1 MQGSGK
7 RIMSETRSHRKAGLT
22 RRTAVFGLVAAL
34 ASPAMAADSPAL
46 TYMKKVAK
54 DMLNAHRQGTVA
66 AFKRAIQRHADVPAI
81 ADYSLGQ
88 YKPKLA
94 AAQKQAYYAGAVSF
108 MSRYFADQSR
118 DYTVSKYEIGKAE
131 EDGKDIS
138 VQTKVFLMS
147 GQSYTVVWKLVKKGS
162 GYKVADAKVMG
173 FSLIYLQRGIFT
185 SYLSK
190 RNGDVAQLVAALNR

>member
-1 MQGSGK
+1 
-7 RIMSETRSHRKAGLT
+7 MSESRSHRIAGLT
-22 RRTAVFGLVAAL
+22 RRSAVFGLAAVL
-34 ASPAMAADSPAL
+34 ASPAIAADSPAV
-46 TYMKKVAK
+46 TYMRRVAK
-54 DMLNAHRQGTVA
+54 DMFNAHRQGTVS
-66 AFKRAIQRHADVPAI
+66 AFRRAIQRHADVASI

-88 YKPKLA
+88 YKPKLPSS
-94 AAQKQAYYAGAVSF
+94 QRQAYYNGTVSF

-118 DYTVSKYEIGKAE
+118 EYTLSKYEVGDAN
-131 EDGKDIS
+131 EDGKDIT
-138 VQTKVFLMS
+138 VQTKVYLMS

>member
-1 MQGSGK
+1 
-7 RIMSETRSHRKAGLT
+7 MSDTRSRRSVGLT
-22 RRTAVFGLVAAL
+22 RRAAVFGLAAAL
-34 ASPAMAADSPAL
+34 VSPAFASDSAAIA
-46 TYMKKVAK
+46 YMKKVAK

-88 YKPKLA
+88 YKAKLA
-94 AAQKQAYYAGAVSF
+94 AAQKQAYYAGTVSF

-118 DYTVSKYEIGKAE
+118 DYTVAKYEIGKAE
-131 EDGKDIS
+131 EDGKDGKDVT

-147 GQSYTVVWKLVKKGS
+147 GQTYTVVWKLVKKGS

>member
-1 MQGSGK
+1 
-7 RIMSETRSHRKAGLT
+7 MSETRSPRTAGLS
-22 RRTAVFGLVAAL
+22 RRAAVFGLAAAL
-34 ASPAMAADSPAL
+34 ASPAFAADTAAV
-46 TYMKKVAK
+46 TYMRKVAK

-88 YKPKLA
+88 YRPKLA
-94 AAQKQAYYAGAVSF
+94 SGQKQAYYTGTVNF

-118 DYTVSKYEIGKAE
+118 EYTVSKYEIGQAD
-131 EDGKDIS
+131 EDGKDVS
-138 VQTKVFLMS
+138 VQTKVYLMS
-147 GQSYTVVWKLVKKGS
+147 GQNYTVVWKLVKKGS

-185 SYLSK
+185 SFLSK
-190 RNGDVAQLVAALNR
+190 RNGDVAQLVTALNR